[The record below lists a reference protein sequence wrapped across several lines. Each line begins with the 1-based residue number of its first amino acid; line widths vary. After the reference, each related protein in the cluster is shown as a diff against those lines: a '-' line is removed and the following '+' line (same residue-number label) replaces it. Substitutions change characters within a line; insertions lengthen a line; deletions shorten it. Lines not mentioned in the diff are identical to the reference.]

1 VGFDAFDSEVL
12 VSLLSHPTQPPVN
25 RSSKAA
31 VDAWQARQWS
41 VILLPCS
48 VATLTDIRSD
58 TTGAVVLQF
67 THRGLGSQAVA
78 VTGSDMN
85 VVELDIV

>member
-1 VGFDAFDSEVL
+1 VVDAGGNTVGFDAFDSE
-12 VSLLSHPTQPPVN
+12 
-25 RSSKAA
+25 
-31 VDAWQARQWS
+31 
-41 VILLPCS
+41 
-48 VATLTDIRSD
+48 D